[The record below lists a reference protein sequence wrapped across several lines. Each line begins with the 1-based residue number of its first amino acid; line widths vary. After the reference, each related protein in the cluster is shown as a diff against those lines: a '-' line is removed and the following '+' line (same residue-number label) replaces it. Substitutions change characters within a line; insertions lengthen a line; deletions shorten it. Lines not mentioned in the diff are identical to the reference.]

1 MSEKGISVIIPNYNG
16 QHLLDQNLPSL
27 YDALTTSGI
36 DDYEIIVADDASS
49 DNSVEYLKKSYPEII
64 IIENISNQGFSSNVN
79 SGLCAA
85 TKELVFILN
94 TDIKLYP
101 KYFKPLLPYFD
112 WEDTFGVMGR
122 IIDPSNE
129 KFNIGA
135 KGINYKF
142 GNFKLI
148 ERPLKEKEE
157 RQYTLFL
164 SGANALIDRLKLNRM
179 SGFDTSF
186 DPFYYEDSELGLRA
200 WRLGYKLY
208 YNAHAICE
216 HQTSTTISK
225 QPAERIKLIAKKN
238 KMALHYIHLNGYEL
252 RYYMFVLSLKVL
264 GRLIF
269 LNTSYY
275 RSYMMLLKSRKLLNQ
290 SKKKISTLQDNSNI
304 GFTVKDIAS
313 LLK

>member
-16 QHLLDQNLPSL
+16 QHLLDRNLPSL

-79 SGLCAA
+79 SGLSAA

-148 ERPLKEKEE
+148 ERPLKEKEK

-208 YNAHAICE
+208 YNANAICE

-290 SKKKISTLQDNSNI
+290 SKKKISTLQGNSNI